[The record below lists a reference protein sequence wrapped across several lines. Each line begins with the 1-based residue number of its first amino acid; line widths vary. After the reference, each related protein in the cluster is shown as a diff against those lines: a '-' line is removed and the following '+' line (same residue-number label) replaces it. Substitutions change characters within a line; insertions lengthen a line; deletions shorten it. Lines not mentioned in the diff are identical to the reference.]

1 VKGDVLFVVN
11 HIHFTMRKS
20 YIKPCLTVDYV
31 LPEGD
36 ILGLSE
42 LGISSFVIQF
52 ADCEEIDLP
61 SEADDNLHQKDL
73 WADEDDI

>member
-1 VKGDVLFVVN
+1 
-11 HIHFTMRKS
+11 MRKS

-42 LGISSFVIQF
+42 LGISSIVIRF
-52 ADCEEIDLP
+52 TDCEENDLP
-61 SEADDNLHQKDL
+61 TEADSNLHQKDL
-73 WADEDDI
+73 WVDEYDI

>member
-1 VKGDVLFVVN
+1 
-11 HIHFTMRKS
+11 M
-20 YIKPCLTVDYV
+20 DYV

-61 SEADDNLHQKDL
+61 TEADDNLHQKDL